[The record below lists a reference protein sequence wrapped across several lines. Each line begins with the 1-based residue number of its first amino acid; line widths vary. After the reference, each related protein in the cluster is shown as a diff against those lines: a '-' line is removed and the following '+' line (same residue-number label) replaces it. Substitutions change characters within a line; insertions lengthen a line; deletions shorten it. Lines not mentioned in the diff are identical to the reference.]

1 MTRIRA
7 LLFDICT
14 HSVYIDN
21 LIRVGDGDIYVSPR
35 QQIILVLPDKPYVNT
50 LYVEGKDRGGVV
62 VGYGCGTIYT
72 TTDLGE
78 ALNLLNVT
86 EVVLG
91 DKQLSTSSVENL
103 ESLLTYLTEL
113 MKDVRAGNK
122 RVFFLNR
129 LAPIKFMLGMKDPI
143 VTFGAIARMFSA
155 MRVVEST
162 LRDHLRQIVQQTSL
176 AGRIGAGVN
185 WNQVIL
191 YLIAFGIIALA
202 MVGLGIIPLG

>member
-1 MTRIRA
+1 
-7 LLFDICT
+7 
-14 HSVYIDN
+14 
-21 LIRVGDGDIYVSPR
+21 VGDCDIYVSPR

-103 ESLLTYLTEL
+103 ESLLMYLTEL